1 MGPSLRDIPARQL
14 VIAPVSA
21 LLMAPSNGL
30 FGLGLL
36 LGSFMAV
43 GMGIHGIRVYAV
55 LGIGGLIIWG
65 LIHPTPGV
73 QLLRYNTGSLA
84 LLLTCT
90 GAVLGSDR
98 LQELKGSYVAA
109 TLAAGSFVIA
119 IAALHNIVPV
129 WQTLTS
135 SSARIE
141 HWRANLPSW
150 RAFEFANNK
159 LNPASDKILLIGE
172 TRALWLR
179 IPFLA
184 ASSFNGPQLM
194 EVFAPD
200 AGAEAWVERLH
211 QLGVTHILISS
222 SEWQRL
228 ADAYGYFRLE
238 DAHLNRFHAWVHL
251 LPVVFDD
258 HQGNVLLSL
267 S

>member
-1 MGPSLRDIPARQL
+1 MSLSARDAI
-14 VIAPVSA
+14 VAPVSA
-21 LLMAPSNGL
+21 LLMVPSNGL

-36 LGSFMAV
+36 LGALVAV
-43 GMGIHGIRVYAV
+43 GMSTPGIRLYAIA
-55 LGIGGLIIWG
+55 GIGGLIIWG

-90 GAVLGSDR
+90 GAVLGSER
-98 LQELKGSYVAA
+98 FQELKGVYVAA
-109 TLAAGSFVIA
+109 ALGLGSFA
-119 IAALHNIVPV
+119 IGIVALHGIVPV

-135 SSARIE
+135 SSARIRY
-141 HWRANLPSW
+141 WQASVPSW
-150 RAFEFANNK
+150 QVFEFANNK
-159 LNPASDKILLIGE
+159 LNPEHDKILLIGE

-184 ASSFNGPQLM
+184 PSSFNGPQLL
-194 EVFAPD
+194 EVFAPNE
-200 AGAEAWVERLH
+200 EAKVWVERLH

-228 ADAYGYFRLE
+228 ADGYGYFRLADE
-238 DAHLNRFHAWVHL
+238 HLNRFNVWVHM
-251 LPVVFDD
+251 LPVLFDD

-267 S
+267 P